1 MHNIG
6 DLILDE
12 INLLEVAAVLG
23 QIANFYSDGG
33 FRVRRGTGGTVIV
46 MLEHGEF
53 HYVPCT
59 TGIGFMAYTYMEKLM

>member
-1 MHNIG
+1 MHNID

-12 INLLEVAAVLG
+12 INLLELAAVLN
-23 QIANFYSDGG
+23 QIANFYDNGG
-33 FRVRRGTGGTVIV
+33 FRVRRGAGGAVVV

-59 TGIGFMAYTYMEKLM
+59 TGIGYRAYTYMEELM